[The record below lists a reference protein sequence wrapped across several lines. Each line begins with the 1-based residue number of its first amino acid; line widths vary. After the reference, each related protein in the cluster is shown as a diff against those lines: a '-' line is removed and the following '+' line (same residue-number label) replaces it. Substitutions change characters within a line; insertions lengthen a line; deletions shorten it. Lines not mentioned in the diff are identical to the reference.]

1 MKRALALLLSLLMLL
16 SLTACKKGDAD
27 RTPFGNAVL
36 TPDDHSDEKGTT
48 GTDQVMQTAPPV
60 MTIEPMTLPTV
71 QTEEPVIN
79 AEDLIYESYSD
90 AGEYVISYDDGAAD
104 TFYYSFHLP
113 HISDSTQGAREINS
127 SIDEHFGAL
136 IEQEYDAMSENW
148 FPNYSTVGWYPS
160 FYQDLLII
168 VIAAESVVDF
178 SDYGVYCY
186 NRTTGEWLQGSSLLA
201 YLHIEESGF
210 LSATREAAEA
220 YFISANEGIPVEDR
234 EAYGYD
240 ERLSWTISDENINL
254 ENLLFYPD
262 AQGTMTVIARIG
274 SMAGADW
281 YYQYLY
287 PEIAY
292 G

>member
-60 MTIEPMTLPTV
+60 MTVEPMTLPTV

-113 HISDSTQGAREINS
+113 HISDSTQGAREINR

-136 IEQEYDAMSENW
+136 IEQEYSIMAEEW
-148 FPNYSTVGWYPS
+148 FPSYGIVNWYAS
-160 FYQDLLII
+160 FYQELLVI
-168 VIAAESVVDF
+168 VITAESLMEF

-186 NRTTGEWLQGSSLLA
+186 NVTTGEWLQGSALLE
-201 YLHIEESGF
+201 YLYIDEQEF
-210 LSATREAAEA
+210 LEATREAAQEC
-220 YFISANEGIPVEDR
+220 FISYYGDLPEEDR
-234 EAYGYD
+234 ELYGYD
-240 ERLSWTISDENINL
+240 ECLAWTVSDENIDL
-254 ENLLFYPD
+254 DNLLFYPD
-262 AQGTMTVIARIG
+262 ENGEIVVIARIG

-281 YYQYLY
+281 YYHYVF
-287 PEIAY
+287 PEISY

>member
-1 MKRALALLLSLLMLL
+1 MKRALAVLLSLLMLL

-36 TPDDHSDEKGTT
+36 TPDDHSDDKGTT

-136 IEQEYDAMSENW
+136 IEQEYSIMAEEW
-148 FPNYSTVGWYPS
+148 FPSYGIVNWYAS
-160 FYQDLLII
+160 FYQELLVI
-168 VIAAESVVDF
+168 VITAESLMEF

-186 NRTTGEWLQGSSLLA
+186 NVTTGEWLQGSALLE
-201 YLHIEESGF
+201 YLYIDEQEF
-210 LSATREAAEA
+210 LEATREAAQEC
-220 YFISANEGIPVEDR
+220 FISYYGDLPEEDR
-234 EAYGYD
+234 ELYGYD
-240 ERLSWTISDENINL
+240 ECLAWTISDENINL
-254 ENLLFYPD
+254 DNLLFYPD
-262 AQGTMTVIARIG
+262 ENGEIVVIARIG

-281 YYQYLY
+281 YYHYVF
-287 PEIAY
+287 PEISY

>member
-36 TPDDHSDEKGTT
+36 TPDDHSDDKGTT

-136 IEQEYDAMSENW
+136 IEQEYSIMAEEW
-148 FPNYSTVGWYPS
+148 FPSYGIVNWYAS
-160 FYQDLLII
+160 FYQELLVI
-168 VIAAESVVDF
+168 VITAESLMEF

-186 NRTTGEWLQGSSLLA
+186 NVTTGEWLQGSALLE
-201 YLHIEESGF
+201 YLYIDEQEF
-210 LSATREAAEA
+210 LEATREAAQEC
-220 YFISANEGIPVEDR
+220 FISYYGDLPEEDR
-234 EAYGYD
+234 ELYGYD
-240 ERLSWTISDENINL
+240 ECLAWTISDENINL
-254 ENLLFYPD
+254 DNLLFYPD
-262 AQGTMTVIARIG
+262 ENGEIVVIARIG

-281 YYQYLY
+281 YYHYVF
-287 PEIAY
+287 PEISY